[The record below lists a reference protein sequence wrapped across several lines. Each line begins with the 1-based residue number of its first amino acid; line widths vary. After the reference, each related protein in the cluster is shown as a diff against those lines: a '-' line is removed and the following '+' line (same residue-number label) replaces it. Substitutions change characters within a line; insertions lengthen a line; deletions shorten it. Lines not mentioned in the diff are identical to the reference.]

1 MTPPERSALI
11 VEDTGPCATTLE
23 IAIGQ
28 IEGLSIH
35 VVPDAERARHWL
47 ADNRQVSLIVT
58 DLNLPE
64 GHGFELIE
72 WIRAHPAHRRVPVVV
87 VSGDSHAD
95 AAENSLRRGANAFF
109 TKPFSP
115 AQIRRKIEEL
125 LHVS

>member
-1 MTPPERSALI
+1 VIVPERSVLI

-23 IAIGQ
+23 IALAQ
-28 IEGLSIH
+28 IPGLAVH
-35 VVPDAERARHWL
+35 VVADTTEARRWL
-47 ADNRQVSLIVT
+47 SPGRDVALIVT

-72 WIRAHPAHRRVPVVV
+72 WLRSDPWYRRVPVVV
-87 VSGDSHAD
+87 VSGDSRDD

-115 AQIRRKIEEL
+115 AAIRKKIEEL
-125 LHVS
+125 LHV